1 MKKPKWCIK
10 TRYDESMNVIVV
22 NDSSWIVCAEDFK
35 PLETVV
41 KTKEDLIELWKR
53 GTNKENTVNNPCP
66 IILYVVE
73 NLDSNL
79 REMALLLKQLG
90 YNHVNFLI
98 VHKEDLEN
106 TYAII
111 EEYGFDDYKLGFL
124 H

>member
-90 YNHVNFLI
+90 YNHVNFLM

-111 EEYGFDDYKLGFL
+111 EEYGFDGYKLGFL

>member
-90 YNHVNFLI
+90 YKHVNFLM

-111 EEYGFDDYKLGFL
+111 EEYGFDNYKLGFL

>member
-1 MKKPKWCIK
+1 MKKPKWYIK

-41 KTKEDLIELWKR
+41 KTKEDLIELWKCGKNR
-53 GTNKENTVNNPCP
+53 KGAIDNSCQ
-66 IILYVVE
+66 IILYVIE
-73 NLDSNL
+73 NIDGKI
-79 REMALLLKQLG
+79 REMVLLLKQLG
-90 YNHVNFLI
+90 YNHVNFLM

-111 EEYGFDDYKLGFL
+111 EEYGFEDYKLGFPY
-124 H
+124 

>member
-90 YNHVNFLI
+90 YNYVNFLM

-111 EEYGFDDYKLGFL
+111 EDYGFDGYKLGFL